1 MQVVCRKPAPTTP
14 LIGVA
19 VTKYDDTFHWLYC
32 TLIFLHR
39 VLESVF
45 KANDFPPE
53 LFSLVCGGA
62 DVGYFVFI
70 TV

>member
-1 MQVVCRKPAPTTP
+1 MIVIVIQIVYRKPAPTTP

-19 VTKYDDTFHWLYC
+19 VTKYVDTFQWLYC
-32 TLIFLHR
+32 TLITYVHR

-45 KANDFPPE
+45 KANNFPPE

-62 DVGYFVFI
+62 DVG
-70 TV
+70 